1 MTTLVLSHHAQDTGL
16 KVSLSTGQ
24 WALVISLLAHVVILA
39 WPHRATRSAPPSRP
53 PLLAMLLPAQAPA
66 QSTAPAPAVR
76 TMQAHASSRPP
87 APVLTSAAKAMDSA
101 PTTPAANIATPIAT
115 PVAPPI
121 AASVTAP
128 VLPPPGATPGA
139 NAATTLPGTSL
150 HPPSAATLASY
161 GQTLSERLG
170 RLQRYPR
177 LAEMR
182 GWQGEVQLHL
192 RIARKG
198 ALLDVQIARSSGYDI
213 LDRNALQLVQDSAPL
228 PAPPDTLGGGELDI
242 VVPIH
247 YRLGKT

>member
-1 MTTLVLSHHAQDTGL
+1 MTTLALSHRAQDTGL
-16 KVSLSTGQ
+16 RISLSQGQ
-24 WALVISLLAHVVILA
+24 WALAISLLAHLAILA
-39 WPHRATRSAPPSRP
+39 WPHRTTPSPPPSRP
-53 PLLAMLLPAQAPA
+53 PLMAMLLPAPALAQPAAPA
-66 QSTAPAPAVR
+66 APAR
-76 TMQAHASSRPP
+76 TMQPRTTARPSAPVIAAASAPLSP
-87 APVLTSAAKAMDSA
+87 APLS
-101 PTTPAANIATPIAT
+101 TTA
-115 PVAPPI
+115 APPST
-121 AASVTAP
+121 AAPVTAP
-128 VLPPPGATPGA
+128 QAAAPSVSSPATAPV
-139 NAATTLPGTSL
+139 AAPRPL
-150 HPPSAATLASY
+150 SAATLASY

-228 PAPPDTLGGGELDI
+228 PALPDTLGDGELDI